1 MSNEA
6 DVIFPNLYQ
15 TWRDFD
21 LGYYSGLGP
30 RRSWFYTNL
39 RPDDELR
46 LWRFIEQNYLLRYEE
61 FMAVRSDWYSSGL
74 WSLPFPGSNADRWN
88 FSNLDNVEILD
99 RDERFLENREIPER
113 AQRLLREWHDPLDAR
128 PLEGGDHF
136 DHEAS
141 EARGLAAAGE
151 VKLSLGEDIYV
162 EYRKF
167 REIVIVEGEPK
178 ELEVPEYVLELG
190 RGGRG

>member
-6 DVIFPNLYQ
+6 DDIFPSLYQ

-21 LGYYSGLGP
+21 LGYYRGSGPKRL
-30 RRSWFYTNL
+30 WFYANV

-46 LWRFIEQNYLLRYEE
+46 LWRFIEENYLLRYEE
-61 FMAVRSDWYSSGL
+61 FVGVRFDWCSSGL
-74 WSLPFPGSNADRWN
+74 WSLPFPGANAARWN
-88 FSNLDNVEILD
+88 FDLNDIEILD
-99 RDERFLENREIPER
+99 RNERFLKNVKLSER
-113 AQRLLREWHDPLDAR
+113 ARRLLKEWHDPLDAR

-136 DHEAS
+136 DDEAS
-141 EARGLAAAGE
+141 EARGLAAAVE
-151 VKLSLGEDIYV
+151 VKRSLGEDIYV

-178 ELEVPEYVLELG
+178 ELGAPEYVLELG
-190 RGGRG
+190 RGGRR